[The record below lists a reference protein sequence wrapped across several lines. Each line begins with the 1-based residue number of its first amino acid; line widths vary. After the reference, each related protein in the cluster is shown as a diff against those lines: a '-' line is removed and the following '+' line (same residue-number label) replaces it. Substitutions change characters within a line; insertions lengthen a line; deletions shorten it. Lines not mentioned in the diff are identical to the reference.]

1 MTAILADA
9 TLEMSEETSV
19 TALLREFS
27 GGDKSA
33 LDRLVPL
40 VYEELRRVADGCL
53 RREPSG
59 HTLQPTALVHETYSR
74 LVDQNVPDCGDRA
87 RFLAIAARIMRQ
99 ILTDHA
105 RAKYAHKRGGR
116 LKRFSMD
123 EARDASLERPAVV
136 IRVDDA
142 LEALDRLDPQKARLI
157 EMRFF
162 GGLTAEE
169 SAIALELPVQV
180 VRREL
185 RVAQAWL
192 QREMGASA

>member
-1 MTAILADA
+1 MTAILANA
-9 TLEMSEETSV
+9 TAEMSEETSV
-19 TALLREFS
+19 TTLLRQFS

-40 VYEELRRVADGCL
+40 VYGELRRVADGCL

-59 HTLQPTALVHETYSR
+59 HTLQPTALVHEAYSR
-74 LVDQNVPDCGDRA
+74 LVGQNPPDCNDRA
-87 RFLAIAARIMRQ
+87 RFMAISARIMRQ

-116 LKRFSMD
+116 QERFSMD
-123 EARDASLERPAVV
+123 EARDAALERPAVV

-142 LEALDRLDPQKARLI
+142 LEALDRLDPQKARLV

>member
-162 GGLTAEE
+162 
-169 SAIALELPVQV
+169 
-180 VRREL
+180 
-185 RVAQAWL
+185 
-192 QREMGASA
+192 